1 MALKLRWFSVEPRC
15 RSAGGPNQGSGI
27 ERDLESWVQAAE
39 QKALLRAL
47 QDGGSENFAI
57 GSEDFGNSFRCSEAV
72 GAKSVIDV
80 SNICYLCAI
89 CSVLYDTHC
98 RDYIYRSGK

>member
-1 MALKLRWFSVEPRC
+1 MALKLRWFSVEPRR

-47 QDGGSENFAI
+47 RDGGPENFAI
-57 GSEDFGNSFRCSEAV
+57 GLEDFGGQFQ
-72 GAKSVIDV
+72 
-80 SNICYLCAI
+80 
-89 CSVLYDTHC
+89 TQ
-98 RDYIYRSGK
+98 